1 MQGWSGGKGRG
12 IFNSKYSST
21 NQTEG
26 TVEQKIM
33 WKGQVWGTTKL
44 FTFNKC
50 FGYNRKKILPYLITV
65 NVKLIVINHSQNSGQ
80 LYTNGEMLVTVLSE
94 KNTVINYRHRMI
106 SSSELNIK
114 VYIWQYTY
122 TIINASYLKLTNTY
136 GANKKIW
143 DIKATH

>member
-1 MQGWSGGKGRG
+1 MEGKEGVFLTQNTLAPIKLKVLSSKRLCGRG
-12 IFNSKYSST
+12 RF
-21 NQTEG
+21 G
-26 TVEQKIM
+26 EQPNYLPLINVL
-33 WKGQVWGTTKL
+33 GIIE
-44 FTFNKC
+44 
-50 FGYNRKKILPYLITV
+50 KKILPYLITV

-80 LYTNGEMLVTVLSE
+80 LYTNREMLVTVLSE

-136 GANKKIW
+136 GANNKIW

>member
-1 MQGWSGGKGRG
+1 MG
-12 IFNSKYSST
+12 II
-21 NQTEG
+21 E
-26 TVEQKIM
+26 
-33 WKGQVWGTTKL
+33 
-44 FTFNKC
+44 
-50 FGYNRKKILPYLITV
+50 KKILPYLITV

-114 VYIWQYTY
+114 FYIWQYTY

>member
-1 MQGWSGGKGRG
+1 MQGWSGGKGKG

-26 TVEQKIM
+26 TVEPKIM
-33 WKGQVWGTTKL
+33 WKGQVWATIKL

-50 FGYNRKKILPYLITV
+50 FVYNLKKILPYLITV

-80 LYTNGEMLVTVLSE
+80 LYTKGETLVIVLSE
-94 KNTVINYRHRMI
+94 KNTVINYGHRMI

-122 TIINASYLKLTNTY
+122 TTINVSYLKLTNTY
-136 GANKKIW
+136 SANKIW
-143 DIKATH
+143 DLKATH